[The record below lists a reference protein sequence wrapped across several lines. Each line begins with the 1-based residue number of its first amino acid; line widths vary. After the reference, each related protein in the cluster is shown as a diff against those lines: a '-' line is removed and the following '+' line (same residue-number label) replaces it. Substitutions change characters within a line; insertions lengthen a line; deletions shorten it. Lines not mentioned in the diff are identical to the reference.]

1 MEVDQQ
7 SSTNGEFMKTDL
19 QQVIYVKR
27 KQNTTS
33 ELRAPEFLTLQQML
47 AYKTNSQDLKKAAE
61 KANRVLT
68 KVDDPSI
75 QAFLKTFCCQIDS
88 YEILTDLLM
97 QEGCDYFQI
106 ADQVK
111 EIIERNKT

>member
-1 MEVDQQ
+1 MYHDLHLVVNNAINLDIAMEVDQQ

-88 YEILTDLLM
+88 NEILTDLL
-97 QEGCDYFQI
+97 
-106 ADQVK
+106 
-111 EIIERNKT
+111 